1 MKKGESMSGI
11 LQDLLIRNEKKIIL
25 IVLDGLG
32 DLPAPE
38 KTALEIAKT
47 PNLDRLAKKSSLGLT
62 VPVTQGI
69 TPGSGPSHL
78 ALFGYDPLKYQ
89 IGRGVLEALG
99 IDMDVKEHDLA
110 VRANFATIKDGV
122 IVDRRAGRIS
132 TKECARLCKKL
143 QAAIQDIDKIPV
155 VIKPAKE
162 HRFVVRF
169 DNAGLSE
176 NLTDADPQ
184 KENLKP
190 VYAEAQ
196 EDDATRSSEVINAFI
211 RKAADVLSDEK
222 CANYVLL
229 RGYAKNPNLQ
239 PMNERYGINAAAIA
253 TYPMYRGLAA
263 LVGMEVI
270 KTGETL
276 VDEIKTLKENYVNY
290 NFFFIHIKGTD
301 EAGEDGNQ
309 AQKVKCIEEFDRHLP
324 IIVNLKPDVLCV
336 TSDHSTPT
344 LLHSHSWH
352 SNPLLLFSNYI
363 FPDKKRFTE
372 RNCAQGLLG
381 RLRSMD
387 VMPLLLAN
395 SLKLKK
401 YGA

>member
-1 MKKGESMSGI
+1 MKEI
-11 LQDLLIRNEKKIIL
+11 LHDLLIKNEKKIVL

-47 PNLDRLAKKSSLGLT
+47 PNLDRLAKRSSFGLT
-62 VPVTQGI
+62 VPVGPGI

-78 ALFGYDPLKYQ
+78 ALFGYDPLQHQ

-99 IDMDVKEHDLA
+99 IDMDVKEKDLA

-122 IVDRRAGRIS
+122 ILDRRAGRIS

-143 QAAIQDIDKIPV
+143 QAAIGKIETVPLT
-155 VIKPAKE
+155 IRPAKE

-169 DNAGLSE
+169 ENAGLSE
-176 NLTDADPQ
+176 DLTDADPQ

-190 VYAEAQ
+190 VFAEARD
-196 EDDATRSSEVINAFI
+196 EGAKRSAEVVNTFI
-211 RKAADVLSDEK
+211 KRAAEVLSDEK

-229 RGYAKNPNLQ
+229 RGYARNPNLR
-239 PMNERYGINAAAIA
+239 PVGERYGLNAAAIA

-276 VDEIKTLKENYVNY
+276 ADEVKTLKEHYINY
-290 NFFFIHIKGTD
+290 NFFFMHVKETD
-301 EAGEDGNQ
+301 EAGEDGEQ
-309 AQKVKCIEEFDRHLP
+309 IQKARWIEEFDKHLP
-324 IIVNLKPDVLCV
+324 MIINLKPDVLCV
-336 TSDHSTPT
+336 TGDHSTPT
-344 LLHSHSWH
+344 ALRSHSWH
-352 SNPLLLFSNYI
+352 PNPLLLFSNYV
-363 FPDKKRFTE
+363 FPEKKRFTE
-372 RNCAQGLLG
+372 RNCAHGHLG
-381 RLRSMD
+381 IMRSMD
-387 VMPLLLAN
+387 LMPLLLAN
-395 SLKLKK
+395 ALKLKK

>member
-1 MKKGESMSGI
+1 MSEI
-11 LQDLLIRNEKKIIL
+11 LRDIFIKNEKKIVL

-32 DLPAPE
+32 DLPSPE

-47 PNLDRLAKKSSLGLT
+47 TNLDRLAKKSSFGLT
-62 VPVTQGI
+62 IPVMQGI

-78 ALFGYDPLKYQ
+78 ALFGYDPIKNQ

-99 IDMDVKEHDLA
+99 IGLEVKENDLA

-132 TKECARLCKKL
+132 TQECTRLCKKL
-143 QAAIQDIDKIPV
+143 QAAIKEVEKIPV
-155 VIKPAKE
+155 LIKPAKE
-162 HRFVVRF
+162 HGFVVRF
-169 DNAGLSE
+169 DDAGLSG

-190 VYAEAQ
+190 VFAQAKDEA
-196 EDDATRSSEVINAFI
+196 AKRSSEVINSFI
-211 RKAADVLSDEK
+211 RKSADVLSDEK

-229 RGYAKNPNLQ
+229 RGYARNPNLQ
-239 PMNERYGINAAAIA
+239 PMSERYGINAAAIA

-263 LVGMEVI
+263 LVGMEVV

-276 VDEIKTLKENYVNY
+276 TDEMNTLKENYINY
-290 NFFFIHIKGTD
+290 NFFFVHIKGTD
-301 EAGEDGNQ
+301 EAGEDGDQ
-309 AQKVKCIEEFDRHLP
+309 VQKVKCIEEFDRHLP
-324 IIVNLKPDVLCV
+324 MIVNLKPDVVCV

-352 SNPLLLFSNYI
+352 PNPLLLYSNYV
-363 FPDKKRFTE
+363 FPEKKRFTE
-372 RNCAQGLLG
+372 RNCSQGFLG
-381 RLRSMD
+381 RLSSMD
-387 VMPLLLAN
+387 IMPLLLAN
-395 SLKLKK
+395 ALKLQK

>member
-1 MKKGESMSGI
+1 MSEI
-11 LQDLLIRNEKKIIL
+11 LRDIFIKNEKKIVL

-32 DLPAPE
+32 DLPSPE

-47 PNLDRLAKKSSLGLT
+47 PNLDRLAKKSSFGLT
-62 VPVTQGI
+62 VPVMQGI

-78 ALFGYDPLKYQ
+78 ALFGYDPIKNQ

-99 IDMDVKEHDLA
+99 IGLEVKEGDLA

-132 TKECARLCKKL
+132 TQECTRLCKKL
-143 QAAIQDIDKIPV
+143 QAAIKEVEKIAV

-169 DNAGLSE
+169 DDAGLSG

-190 VYAEAQ
+190 VFAQAKDEA
-196 EDDATRSSEVINAFI
+196 AKRSSEVINSFI
-211 RKAADVLSDEK
+211 RKSADVLSDEK

-229 RGYAKNPNLQ
+229 RGYARNPNLQ
-239 PMNERYGINAAAIA
+239 PMSERYGINAAAIA

-263 LVGMEVI
+263 LVGMEVV

-276 VDEIKTLKENYVNY
+276 TDEMNTLKENYINY
-290 NFFFIHIKGTD
+290 NFFFVHIKGTD
-301 EAGEDGNQ
+301 EAGEDGDQ
-309 AQKVKCIEEFDRHLP
+309 VQKVKCIEEFDRHLP
-324 IIVNLKPDVLCV
+324 MIVNLKPDVVCV

-352 SNPLLLFSNYI
+352 PNPFLLYSNYV
-363 FPDKKRFTE
+363 FPEKKRFTE
-372 RNCAQGLLG
+372 RNCSQGSLG
-381 RLRSMD
+381 RLSSMD
-387 VMPLLLAN
+387 IMPLLLAN
-395 SLKLKK
+395 ALKLKK

>member
-1 MKKGESMSGI
+1 MSEI
-11 LQDLLIRNEKKIIL
+11 LQDLLIRNEKKILL

-32 DLPAPE
+32 DLPSPE

-62 VPVTQGI
+62 VPVMQGI

-78 ALFGYDPLKYQ
+78 ALFGYDPLEHQ

-99 IDMDVKEHDLA
+99 IDMEVKERDLA
-110 VRANFATIKDGV
+110 ARANFATVKDGV

-143 QAAIQDIDKIPV
+143 QAAIKDVEKIPV
-155 VIKPAKE
+155 AIKPAKE

-184 KENLKP
+184 KDNLKP
-190 VYAEAQ
+190 VFAEAKND
-196 EDDATRSSEVINAFI
+196 EAKRSCEIINSFI
-211 RKAADVLSDEK
+211 RQAAHVLSDEK

-229 RGYAKNPNLQ
+229 RGYARNPNLQ
-239 PMNERYGINAAAIA
+239 PMSERYGINAAAIA

-263 LVGMEVI
+263 LVGMEVV
-270 KTGETL
+270 KTGEALT
-276 VDEIKTLKENYVNY
+276 DEIKTLKENYINY
-290 NFFFIHIKGTD
+290 NFFFMHIKGTD
-301 EAGEDGNQ
+301 EAGEDGDQ
-309 AQKVKCIEEFDRHLP
+309 TQKVKCIEEFDRHLP
-324 IIVNLKPDVLCV
+324 TVLSLKPDVLCM

-352 SNPLLLFSNYI
+352 PNPLLLFSNYI

-372 RNCAQGLLG
+372 RNCAQGYLG

>member
-1 MKKGESMSGI
+1 MSEI
-11 LQDLLIRNEKKIIL
+11 LEDLLIRNEKKILL
-25 IVLDGLG
+25 IILDGLG

-47 PNLDRLAKKSSLGLT
+47 PNLDRVAKKSSFGLT
-62 VPVTQGI
+62 VPVLPGI

-78 ALFGYDPLKYQ
+78 ALFGYDPLEHQ

-99 IDMDVKEHDLA
+99 IDMEVKEKDLA

-143 QAAIQDIDKIPV
+143 QSAITDVGKIPV
-155 VIKPAKE
+155 AIKPAKE

-169 DNAGLSE
+169 ENAGLSE

-190 VYAEAQ
+190 VFAEAK
-196 EDDATRSSEVINAFI
+196 DNTAKRSEEVINAFI
-211 RKAADVLSDEK
+211 RRAAEVLSDEK

-229 RGYAKNPNLQ
+229 RGYARNPNLQ
-239 PMNERYGINAAAIA
+239 PVSERYGFNAAAIA

-263 LVGMEVI
+263 LVGMEVV

-276 VDEIKTLKENYVNY
+276 ADEIKTLKENYINY
-290 NFFFIHIKGTD
+290 NFFFMHIKGTD

-309 AQKVKCIEEFDRHLP
+309 VNKVKCIEEFDKHLP
-324 IIVNLKPDVLCV
+324 TIVNLKPDVLCI

-344 LLHSHSWH
+344 LLRSHSWH
-352 SNPLLLFSNYI
+352 PNPLMLFSSYV
-363 FPDKKRFTE
+363 FPEKKRFTE
-372 RNCAQGLLG
+372 RNCTQGFLG
-381 RLRSMD
+381 KLRSMD

>member
-1 MKKGESMSGI
+1 MSGI
-11 LQDLLIRNEKKIIL
+11 LQDLLIRNEKKIIF

-62 VPVTQGI
+62 VPVSHGI

-78 ALFGYDPLKYQ
+78 ALFGYDPLKHQ
-89 IGRGVLEALG
+89 IGRGVL
-99 IDMDVKEHDLA
+99 VKESDLA

-122 IVDRRAGRIS
+122 IADRRAGRIS

-143 QAAIQDIDKIPV
+143 QAAIKDIEKIPV

-162 HRFVVRF
+162 HRFVLRF
-169 DNAGLSE
+169 DNAGLCE
-176 NLTDADPQ
+176 KLTDADPQ

-190 VYAEAQ
+190 VFAEAQ
-196 EDDATRSSEVINAFI
+196 DEEARRSSEVINGFI
-211 RKAADVLSDEK
+211 RKAAEVLSDEK

-229 RGYAKNPNLQ
+229 RGYARNPNLQ
-239 PMNERYGINAAAIA
+239 PMSERYGLNAAAIA

-263 LVGMEVI
+263 LVGMEVM

-276 VDEIKTLKENYVNY
+276 VDEMKTLKENYVNY

-301 EAGEDGNQ
+301 EAGEDGDQ
-309 AQKVKCIEEFDRHLP
+309 AQKVKCIEEFDRQLP
-324 IIVNLKPDVLCV
+324 MIVNLKPDVLCL

-352 SNPLLLFSNYI
+352 PNPLLLFSNYI
-363 FPDKKRFTE
+363 FADKKRFTE
-372 RNCAQGLLG
+372 RNCAQGFLG

-387 VMPLLLAN
+387 VMPLLLSN